1 MLLLVSYSA
10 CQELA
15 KAPASLP
22 IPSSTHLPVQ
32 VVVSIPTSS
41 QIQKNPSTNTYAKT
55 FKHKYKYFQVQI
67 QIQKQCQACQPPQ
80 PGWLLA
86 TLSLFSRPCP
96 PDFPPTW
103 VPLCRWQIQIKI
115 PIWFQSIIISK
126 IKNTKNEIIIQNVAA
141 PGSLLP
147 AASSSYLGSTA
158 GQSAKIGRGED
169 DQGGSRWQYSW

>member
-103 VPLCRWQIQIKI
+103 VPLCRWQIQIQI
-115 PIWFQSIIISK
+115 R
-126 IKNTKNEIIIQNVAA
+126 NTKNKIIIQNVAA

-169 DQGGSRWQYSW
+169 DQG